1 MSDTLPPPSSTPP
14 KPAPFNRLGRNSI
27 LTLPPESEPTPTV
40 AAAPESEPELA
51 FEPVPEVIA
60 AVSSVAAPATDV
72 ADIATPS
79 EAPQRPARAAEL
91 PPPAPLSWRHYV
103 WVIGA
108 VIVFVLLLEGLGPIL
123 TPFFAGA
130 ILAYLGSPVVSW
142 LSKKGVSRT
151 LGTLL
156 VIVLLMA
163 AVAVLLFVLIPLIR
177 SEASLIAKRVPE
189 LFDHF
194 STTLLP
200 KIESFL
206 GISLSFDMNALRTLL
221 IDNLDSAQEV
231 SMRVL
236 AGVKNGSQMLLS
248 VVINIVLIPVVMF
261 YLLRDWDRL
270 LQSIDELVPR
280 RWHGKTAEIAG
291 QINAVLG
298 EFIHGQF
305 LVMLVLG
312 IYYVVALWLVGLEF
326 ALPIGILTGL
336 LVFIPYVG
344 YGIGLALATV
354 AALLQWNG
362 WPFFAAVL
370 AVYGVGQL
378 LENYVLVPYLVGDRI
393 GLHPL
398 VVIFVLLAFG
408 QLFGFVGVLLALP
421 VSAAILIA
429 LRHLSAAYKES
440 PLYREKV

>member
-1 MSDTLPPPSSTPP
+1 MSDTLPPPSSSPRA
-14 KPAPFNRLGRNSI
+14 PAPFNRLGRNSI
-27 LTLPPESEPTPTV
+27 LSPPPEPEPTIAPAPTP
-40 AAAPESEPELA
+40 APEPEPASEPELA
-51 FEPVPEVIA
+51 FEPTTESAPELA
-60 AVSSVAAPATDV
+60 ADVDNSVADTV
-72 ADIATPS
+72 TPT
-79 EAPQRPARAAEL
+79 EWPRRLAR
-91 PPPAPLSWRHYV
+91 PPAPLSWRHYV

-130 ILAYLGSPVVSW
+130 ILAYLGSPVVNW
-142 LSKKGVSRT
+142 LSKRGVSRT
-151 LGTLL
+151 VGTLF
-156 VIVLLMA
+156 VIFLLMA
-163 AVAVLLFVLIPLIR
+163 MVAVLLFVLIPLIH

-189 LFDHF
+189 LFDQF

-200 KIESFL
+200 KIEAFL
-206 GISLSFDMNALRTLL
+206 GISLSLDMNALRSLL

-231 SMRVL
+231 SLRVL
-236 AGVKNGSQMLLS
+236 AGVKTGGTMLLS
-248 VVINIVLIPVVMF
+248 IIINIVLIPVVMF
-261 YLLRDWDRL
+261 YLLRDWNLL
-270 LQSIDELVPR
+270 LQSIDDLVPR
-280 RWHGKTAEIAG
+280 RWHGKTAEISG

-312 IYYVVALWLVGLEF
+312 IYYVLALWLVGLEF

-354 AALLQWNG
+354 AALLQWHG
-362 WPFFAAVL
+362 WPPFVAVL

-398 VVIFVLLAFG
+398 TVIFVLLAFG

-440 PLYREKV
+440 PLYQENV